1 MTEPLKPATRS
12 DHAAH
17 DPVWMAALAAKD
29 PDLTPSELAR
39 AEAALETC
47 GACADLFADL
57 VAVSAAIP

>member
-1 MTEPLKPATRS
+1 MTEPLKPAPRS

-39 AEAALETC
+39 AEAALET
-47 GACADLFADL
+47 
-57 VAVSAAIP
+57 